1 MIDVMQSAYISE
13 ILRGIPHRYPFLL
26 IDRVEA
32 CEPGK
37 WVRVTKNVS
46 QGDWYFRGIPF
57 ERQVMPQVLL
67 LEALAQAAGAL
78 CHFSSLMSDPAR
90 TNRSV
95 RRKLMALE
103 ERAARLAETTAIFHE
118 AARAFGKAME
128 SPNASDYTRQVQ
140 TAHLA
145 RCAVKFTKAI
155 ERARDER

>member
-1 MIDVMQSAYISE
+1 MNDVVRSANISE

-90 TNRSV
+90 TIVLFAGASEARFNGDARPGDQLVLECTLVRAMRGVAKLVGTCSV
-95 RRKLMALE
+95 DTRVILETKL
-103 ERAARLAETTAIFHE
+103 AAAI
-118 AARAFGKAME
+118 R
-128 SPNASDYTRQVQ
+128 NV
-140 TAHLA
+140 
-145 RCAVKFTKAI
+145 
-155 ERARDER
+155 